1 VTALSVSLGK
11 NEIDFSRLVD
21 ESAVIFFNWE
31 KGIAFWVLFRY
42 NIVGFFFGFV
52 KRNGNKQTSAGHQLQ
67 EDRHM
72 WYPNLEKPNS
82 IYGFFYGTSASFTK
96 GAMRSEKQK
105 ISAFCGT
112 IG

>member
-1 VTALSVSLGK
+1 
-11 NEIDFSRLVD
+11 
-21 ESAVIFFNWE
+21 
-31 KGIAFWVLFRY
+31 
-42 NIVGFFFGFV
+42 
-52 KRNGNKQTSAGHQLQ
+52 
-67 EDRHM
+67 M